1 MSYVD
6 AIDVEDVSDDN
17 SNIGLRMS
25 ERRRRCDVGENGEL
39 RRVRVMIHGSEE
51 RFWVIASMAVVDL
64 EMITLREEG
73 LREVFCYD
81 SETIREGLG
90 QE

>member
-1 MSYVD
+1 
-6 AIDVEDVSDDN
+6 
-17 SNIGLRMS
+17 
-25 ERRRRCDVGENGEL
+25 
-39 RRVRVMIHGSEE
+39 MICGSEE

-73 LREVFCYD
+73 LREVLCYD
-81 SETIREGLG
+81 SETIREDLG

>member
-1 MSYVD
+1 M
-6 AIDVEDVSDDN
+6 
-17 SNIGLRMS
+17 GQ
-25 ERRRRCDVGENGEL
+25 RRG
-39 RRVRVMIHGSEE
+39 
-51 RFWVIASMAVVDL
+51 FWVIASMAVVDL

-73 LREVFCYD
+73 LRGVFCYD

>member
-1 MSYVD
+1 
-6 AIDVEDVSDDN
+6 
-17 SNIGLRMS
+17 
-25 ERRRRCDVGENGEL
+25 
-39 RRVRVMIHGSEE
+39 MIHGSEE

-81 SETIREGLG
+81 SETIREGFG

>member
-1 MSYVD
+1 
-6 AIDVEDVSDDN
+6 
-17 SNIGLRMS
+17 
-25 ERRRRCDVGENGEL
+25 
-39 RRVRVMIHGSEE
+39 MIYGSEE

-81 SETIREGLG
+81 SRGFWAGIRPEGRRKGFAQICTDSVETRCPLSGNT
-90 QE
+90 

>member
-1 MSYVD
+1 
-6 AIDVEDVSDDN
+6 
-17 SNIGLRMS
+17 
-25 ERRRRCDVGENGEL
+25 
-39 RRVRVMIHGSEE
+39 MIYGSEE

-81 SETIREGLG
+81 SEMIREGFG

>member
-1 MSYVD
+1 
-6 AIDVEDVSDDN
+6 
-17 SNIGLRMS
+17 
-25 ERRRRCDVGENGEL
+25 
-39 RRVRVMIHGSEE
+39 MICGSEE

-64 EMITLREEG
+64 EMITLREKG

-81 SETIREGLG
+81 SETIREGFG

>member
-1 MSYVD
+1 
-6 AIDVEDVSDDN
+6 
-17 SNIGLRMS
+17 
-25 ERRRRCDVGENGEL
+25 
-39 RRVRVMIHGSEE
+39 MIYGSEE

-64 EMITLREEG
+64 EMITLREEW

-81 SETIREGLG
+81 SETIPAGFG

>member
-1 MSYVD
+1 MPVIR
-6 AIDVEDVSDDN
+6 AL
-17 SNIGLRMS
+17 GRALQ
-25 ERRRRCDVGENGEL
+25 GL

>member
-1 MSYVD
+1 
-6 AIDVEDVSDDN
+6 
-17 SNIGLRMS
+17 
-25 ERRRRCDVGENGEL
+25 
-39 RRVRVMIHGSEE
+39 MIYGSEE

-90 QE
+90 QEQGLSGVGRDLHRFCGNSLPGLSGNT

>member
-1 MSYVD
+1 M
-6 AIDVEDVSDDN
+6 
-17 SNIGLRMS
+17 
-25 ERRRRCDVGENGEL
+25 
-39 RRVRVMIHGSEE
+39 RVIIYGSEE

>member
-1 MSYVD
+1 
-6 AIDVEDVSDDN
+6 
-17 SNIGLRMS
+17 
-25 ERRRRCDVGENGEL
+25 
-39 RRVRVMIHGSEE
+39 MIYGSEE

-73 LREVFCYD
+73 SREVFCYD
-81 SETIREGLG
+81 SETIREGFG

>member
-1 MSYVD
+1 MY
-6 AIDVEDVSDDN
+6 
-17 SNIGLRMS
+17 
-25 ERRRRCDVGENGEL
+25 
-39 RRVRVMIHGSEE
+39 GSEL

-81 SETIREGLG
+81 SETIREDLG
-90 QE
+90 QK

>member
-1 MSYVD
+1 
-6 AIDVEDVSDDN
+6 
-17 SNIGLRMS
+17 
-25 ERRRRCDVGENGEL
+25 
-39 RRVRVMIHGSEE
+39 MIYGSEE

-81 SETIREGLG
+81 SETIREGFG
-90 QE
+90 QEQGLRGVGRDLHRFAQILWKLVASFRETPDKVK

>member
-1 MSYVD
+1 
-6 AIDVEDVSDDN
+6 
-17 SNIGLRMS
+17 
-25 ERRRRCDVGENGEL
+25 
-39 RRVRVMIHGSEE
+39 MICGSEE
-51 RFWVIASMAVVDL
+51 RFWIIASMAVVDL

-81 SETIREGLG
+81 SETIRDGFV

>member
-1 MSYVD
+1 
-6 AIDVEDVSDDN
+6 
-17 SNIGLRMS
+17 
-25 ERRRRCDVGENGEL
+25 
-39 RRVRVMIHGSEE
+39 MICGSQE

-81 SETIREGLG
+81 SETIREGFV